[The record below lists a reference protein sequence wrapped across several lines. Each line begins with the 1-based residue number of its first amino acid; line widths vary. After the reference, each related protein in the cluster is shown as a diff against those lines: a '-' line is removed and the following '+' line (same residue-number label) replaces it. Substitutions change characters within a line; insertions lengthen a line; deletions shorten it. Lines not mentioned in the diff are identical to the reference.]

1 MKHSFERKVAIV
13 SIFLAVL
20 HFLGETLWHVKFG
33 QPLSML
39 IVDYIGVSLLLY
51 GGFLTLRSD
60 QAIGLLC
67 GAWGFEFCLNYRALF
82 NRVEKLQLGIGH
94 ENHAIG
100 TTAYVLAAVLIISA
114 SMFLIT
120 MYLVNKNTK
129 RNDKKVK

>member
-1 MKHSFERKVAIV
+1 MSRSSERKVAVI
-13 SIFLAVL
+13 SIFFAAL
-20 HFLGETLWHVKFG
+20 HFTGETLWHFKFG

-51 GGFLTLRSD
+51 GGFKTYQSNE
-60 QAIGLLC
+60 AIGLLC

-94 ENHAIG
+94 EDHAIG
-100 TTAYVLAAVLIISA
+100 TTAYVLAAILIISI

-120 MYLVNKNTK
+120 IYLTNKNAK
-129 RNDKKVK
+129 NI